1 MEFEPQSFY
10 ETEPKQTQNSK
21 SPHDWHIPT
30 GFYTLELVYRVP
42 SGNKSESSRTKGSK
56 KQRSV
61 KLVEIPLYPGPI
73 VCRNTRIT
81 GVCYYTWVSMGFGVF
96 KPRPI
101 SVQQALYWL
110 NYLLRSLKLFLKV
123 RNTLVSLKIK
133 IKRAKHKWPMF
144 TTTANYSSMPSVIV
158 PWWEKIL

>member
-1 MEFEPQSFY
+1 M
-10 ETEPKQTQNSK
+10 
-21 SPHDWHIPT
+21 
-30 GFYTLELVYRVP
+30 
-42 SGNKSESSRTKGSK
+42 
-56 KQRSV
+56 
-61 KLVEIPLYPGPI
+61 KLVEIPLYPI

-123 RNTLVSLKIK
+123 KNTLVSLKIK
-133 IKRAKHKWPMF
+133 IKRAKHK
-144 TTTANYSSMPSVIV
+144 
-158 PWWEKIL
+158 